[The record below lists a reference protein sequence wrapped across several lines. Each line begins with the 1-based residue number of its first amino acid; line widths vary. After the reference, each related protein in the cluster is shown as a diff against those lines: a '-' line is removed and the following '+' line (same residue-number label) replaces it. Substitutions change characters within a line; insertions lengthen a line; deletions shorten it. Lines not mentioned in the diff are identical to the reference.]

1 MCVVPAGAFSM
12 FSVDTRVCSYTHV
25 RLLDHLEAYG
35 VGGIMATRRC
45 KGVSWR
51 GGGGAAKLGG
61 RVCDVVVT
69 PCDVRSLEIQ
79 RPRNGTLLL
88 L

>member
-1 MCVVPAGAFSM
+1 MFGA
-12 FSVDTRVCSYTHV
+12 DTRDCRDTHV

-35 VGGIMATRRC
+35 VGGIMAMGRC
-45 KGVSWR
+45 KGVSGR

-69 PCDVRSLEIQ
+69 PL
-79 RPRNGTLLL
+79 
-88 L
+88 